1 MAFSWHCPFVQWT
14 DRLLAIDVIGSV
26 GILNGCDVV
35 HECDDRRRSKGVDS
49 CSIPFDDSWMRSRC
63 IWYINTRGSKTTSV
77 STTSL
82 HQAIMAFKFIIL
94 CALVAATK
102 AGYIAPQ
109 FYQAAPAVAKIATPL
124 LAAKVIEADHNPHP
138 QYSFAYDVQDSITGD
153 YKSQHETRDG
163 DSVQGSYS
171 LIEADG
177 TRRIVD
183 YTADAHNGFNA
194 IVHKEPATKVAVAQP
209 VAAVA
214 KVATPALT
222 YGAPIQTLT
231 KLATP
236 ISATYG
242 APSAIATPA
251 YAPVAATYAAPP
263 SYTYGAPT
271 FAKLATPIAATS
283 YTTAPIYASNYAA
296 PIAKPVTPVVAKY
309 TPHPY
314 IAHVTY
320 TTPLFS
326 YSL

>member
-1 MAFSWHCPFVQWT
+1 
-14 DRLLAIDVIGSV
+14 
-26 GILNGCDVV
+26 
-35 HECDDRRRSKGVDS
+35 
-49 CSIPFDDSWMRSRC
+49 MRSRC
-63 IWYINTRGSKTTSV
+63 VWYINTRGPTTKSV

-94 CALVAATK
+94 CALVAASK

-109 FYQAAPAVAKIATPL
+109 LYQAAAPAVATPL
-124 LAAKVIEADHNPHP
+124 LSAKVIEADHNLHP

-163 DSVQGSYS
+163 DIVQGSYS
-171 LIEADG
+171 LLEADG

-209 VAAVA
+209 IAAVA

-263 SYTYGAPT
+263 SYAYGAPT
-271 FAKLATPIAATS
+271 LAKLATPIAATS
-283 YTTAPIYASNYAA
+283 YTTASAALAAPVYASTYAA
-296 PIAKPVTPVVAKY
+296 PIAKPVAPIAGTPVVAKY